1 MLRDNRRQQIYE
13 LLQKSGEVQTTEL
26 CRVFQVS
33 DMTIRRDLQSLEQER
48 KIIRT
53 HGGAILPAEKM
64 SGAGDELETAKEK
77 IAKKGLGLVQG
88 LQKIFIDSGT
98 TTSYVAANLPEGKES
113 IVGTNNLRIVKEVSS
128 NPFASVL
135 IIGGAMRK
143 ETLSCY
149 GTQAEEQ
156 IRRYRV
162 DVAFLGAAAVG
173 RDGYIYDGYA
183 PEEGVKKSIIQSA
196 ARTYVLVDSS
206 KFGHYGLITYSHVNG
221 VEGVITDSGIDP
233 EILKRLRDMG
243 ANVIIA
249 E

>member
-1 MLRDNRRQQIYE
+1 MKKTIFVLGAGNGCGNR
-13 LLQKSGEVQTTEL
+13 V
-26 CRVFQVS
+26 
-33 DMTIRRDLQSLEQER
+33 
-48 KIIRT
+48 
-53 HGGAILPAEKM
+53 AEKFGKNDFRVILM
-64 SGAGDELETAKEK
+64 ARNEEHLAAYEAEFKEKGIEVYTKVADASKPYLVTKAFDELKSQFGTPDVLFYNVG
-77 IAKKGLGLVQG
+77 ITGL
-88 LQKIFIDSGT
+88 DS
-98 TTSYVAANLPEGKES
+98 EMK
-113 IVGTNNLRIVKEVSS
+113 VSKD
-128 NPFASVL
+128 FAL
-135 IIGGAMRK
+135 LM
-143 ETLSCY
+143 E
-149 GTQAEEQ
+149 
-156 IRRYRV
+156 RYRV

>member
-26 CRVFQVS
+26 CQLFQVS

-53 HGGAILPAEKM
+53 HGGALLPAEKIPQK
-64 SGAGDELETAKEK
+64 SNGEETVKEK
-77 IAKKGLGLVQG
+77 IAKKGLGLLQG

-98 TTSYVAANLPEGKES
+98 TTSYLAANLPEGKES
-113 IVGTNNLRIVKEVSS
+113 VVVTNNLRIVQEVSA
-128 NPFASVL
+128 NPSASVL

-162 DVAFLGAAAVG
+162 DVAFLGAAAIG
-173 RDGYIYDGYA
+173 QDGYIYDGYP

-221 VEGVITDSGIDP
+221 VEGIITDSGINP
-233 EILKRLRDMG
+233 EILKRLREMG